1 MKQIIFDSDLA
12 AIHGYLCSDGYV
24 QRLKETGRT
33 YYRIGLRNT
42 NMNLLSDFQSR
53 FKKVFKQTPT
63 ISKRIDRCSISNK
76 EAHTYLLKEF
86 GSFHSYEWTAPKK
99 FNNKTEI
106 SLWLG
111 AFFDAEGTVKSTK
124 AKDRSISMECVN
136 KKGIRE
142 IQKML
147 FENFKIVSKIF
158 PRKNRST
165 EVLYIFG
172 KENIIKFQKEIGF
185 LHEKK
190 SLKLD
195 DAVNSYITYEWI
207 FPDKKSELK
216 KFVIQKMREKSKM
229 GKYGCVRFCSNKRE
243 NLLKLA
249 DGLSEFFRIEA
260 RVSNE
265 RFNGIGTKFF
275 ELNINKK
282 SEVGK
287 VISN

>member
-111 AFFDAEGTVKSTK
+111 AFFDAEGTGKSTK
-124 AKDRSISMECVN
+124 KELEKF
-136 KKGIRE
+136 KKCFLKILKLFQKFFRE
-142 IQKML
+142 K
-147 FENFKIVSKIF
+147 
-158 PRKNRST
+158 T
-165 EVLYIFG
+165 EVRKFCIF
-172 KENIIKFQKEIGF
+172 
-185 LHEKK
+185 LEKK
-190 SLKLD
+190 
-195 DAVNSYITYEWI
+195 T
-207 FPDKKSELK
+207 
-216 KFVIQKMREKSKM
+216 
-229 GKYGCVRFCSNKRE
+229 
-243 NLLKLA
+243 
-249 DGLSEFFRIEA
+249 
-260 RVSNE
+260 
-265 RFNGIGTKFF
+265 
-275 ELNINKK
+275 
-282 SEVGK
+282 
-287 VISN
+287 